1 MEENYNTSNFLKEWT
16 KVVSILSI
24 IFALSGCLHS
34 SWDNQQVSSDTT
46 VKKEWSPDT
55 IIHNLNDQPD
65 CLFKDV
71 LFESLEWQVFDE

>member
-1 MEENYNTSNFLKEWT
+1 M
-16 KVVSILSI
+16 SILSI

-34 SWDNQQVSSDTT
+34 SDNQPVSSDTT

-65 CLFKDV
+65 CLFKDA
-71 LFESLEWQVFDE
+71 LFESLE